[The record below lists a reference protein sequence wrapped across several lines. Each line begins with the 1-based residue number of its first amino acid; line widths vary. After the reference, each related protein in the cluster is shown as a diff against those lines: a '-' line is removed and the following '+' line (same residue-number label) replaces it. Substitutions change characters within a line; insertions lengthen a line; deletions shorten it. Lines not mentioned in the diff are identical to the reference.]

1 MPPESQRMSEDNEND
16 RISSAPRT
24 PVGESVLPPGAERFT
39 FPELSGTAA
48 PTETP
53 TLDVLDDME
62 LDLRIDLGQAY
73 MRLDDVLRLEPG
85 AVVSLDNAAEEPV
98 DVVVGGQVIA
108 RGELLVL
115 DGRYCVRVTSVAGR

>member
-1 MPPESQRMSEDNEND
+1 
-16 RISSAPRT
+16 
-24 PVGESVLPPGAERFT
+24 
-39 FPELSGTAA
+39 LSGTAA